1 MRYQLSSGGY
11 ILTEREE
18 DCEDEQEYGFDEN
31 EKELAEAILN
41 SKVNQTRDKSIREI
55 LSDLPPEALRMG

>member
-1 MRYQLSSGGY
+1 LQTLLTDS
-11 ILTEREE
+11 IFLTEREE

-41 SKVNQTRDKSIREI
+41 SKVNQTRNKSIREI
-55 LSDLPPEALRMG
+55 LSDLSL